1 MSAIHLPRTAGID
14 EASACLAEHGHVIID
29 SLAAVADCE
38 RIDAELAPWYDA
50 TRFGDSAHAGV
61 MTARTGALVARSP
74 TARKLIMN
82 ELVLG
87 VVGQALPYM
96 FQIGLTEMVSL
107 WPGSPPQFLH
117 QDQSVL
123 GPYPFDKD
131 YELMIT
137 TIWAMSDFTEETG
150 ATRFVPE
157 SHKLGPWRE
166 LTDADAISAV
176 MPCGSVMILSGRLY
190 HGSGENRSPQV
201 RRGMTIDFISAWLRQ
216 MENQYLSCPPEI
228 ARTLDP
234 DLLRVMG
241 YQVTPHSVGR
251 VGDWLDPLSVAL
263 GGSDRLN
270 EAALG
275 QGA

>member
-1 MSAIHLPRTAGID
+1 MSAVHLPPTATID

-29 SLAAVADCE
+29 GLASIEDCE
-38 RIDAELAPWYDA
+38 KIDAELQPWYEVSK
-50 TRFGDSAHAGV
+50 FGDSDHAGR
-61 MTARTGALVARSP
+61 MTRRTGALIARSP

-82 ELVLG
+82 GLVLG
-87 VVGQALPYM
+87 VVGRALPYM
-96 FQIGLTEMVSL
+96 YQIGLTEMVSV

-123 GPYPFDKD
+123 GPYPFDRD

-137 TIWAMSDFTEETG
+137 TIWAISEFTEEAG

-157 SHKLGPWRE
+157 SHKLGPWQE
-166 LTDADAISAV
+166 LTQADTFGAV
-176 MPCGSVMILSGRLY
+176 MPRGSVMILSGRLY
-190 HGSGENRSPQV
+190 HGSGANRSQQV

-216 MENQYLSCPPEI
+216 MENQYLSCPLEI

-263 GGSDRLN
+263 GGSQRLD
-270 EAALG
+270 ETSLG
-275 QGA
+275 LE

>member
-1 MSAIHLPRTAGID
+1 MSVVHLPPTATID

-29 SLAAVADCE
+29 GLASIEDCE
-38 RIDAELAPWYDA
+38 KIDAELQPWYEVSKL
-50 TRFGDSAHAGV
+50 GDSDHAGR
-61 MTARTGALVARSP
+61 MTRRTGALIARSP

-82 ELVLG
+82 GLVLG
-87 VVGQALPYM
+87 VVGRALPYM
-96 FQIGLTEMVSL
+96 YQIGLTEMVSV

-123 GPYPFDKD
+123 GPYPFDRD

-137 TIWAMSDFTEETG
+137 TIWAISEFTEEAG

-157 SHKLGPWRE
+157 SHKLGPWQE
-166 LTDADAISAV
+166 LTQADTFGAV
-176 MPCGSVMILSGRLY
+176 MPRGSVMILSGRLY
-190 HGSGENRSPQV
+190 HGSGANRSQQV

-216 MENQYLSCPPEI
+216 MENQYLSCPLEI

-251 VGDWLDPLSVAL
+251 VGNWLDPLSVAL
-263 GGSDRLN
+263 GGSQRLD
-270 EAALG
+270 ETSLG
-275 QGA
+275 LE

>member
-1 MSAIHLPRTAGID
+1 MSVFHLPRGASAE

-29 SLAAVADCE
+29 SLASTADCD
-38 RIDAELAPWYDA
+38 RIDVELAPWYET
-50 TRFGDSAHAGV
+50 TRFGDSDRAGR

-82 ELVLG
+82 PLVLD
-87 VVGQALPYM
+87 VVGRALPYM

-107 WPGSPPQFLH
+107 APGSPAQFLH

-123 GPYPFDKD
+123 GPYPFDPD

-137 TIWAMSDFTEETG
+137 TIWAVSEFTEDAG

-157 SHKLGPWRE
+157 SHKLGPWQE
-166 LTDADAISAV
+166 LTPADSIGAV
-176 MPCGSVMILSGRLY
+176 MPRGSVMILSGRLY
-190 HGSGENRSPQV
+190 HGSGENRSHRI
-201 RRGMTIDFISAWLRQ
+201 RRGMTIDFIAAWLRQ

-263 GGSDRLN
+263 GGTDRLN
-270 EAALG
+270 EAMLG
-275 QGA
+275 VEA

>member
-29 SLAAVADCE
+29 SLASIDDCD
-38 RIDAELAPWYDA
+38 RINTELAPWYEV
-50 TRFGDSAHAGV
+50 TRHGDSEHAGR

-74 TARKLIMN
+74 TARKLIMDP
-82 ELVLG
+82 LVLG
-87 VVGQALPYM
+87 VVARALPYM

-107 WPGSPPQFLH
+107 APGSPAQFLH

-123 GPYPFDKD
+123 GPYPFDPN

-137 TIWAMSDFTEETG
+137 TIWAISEFTEETG

-157 SHKLGPWRE
+157 SHRLGPWQE
-166 LTDADAISAV
+166 LTQVETFGAV
-176 MPCGSVMILSGRLY
+176 MPRGSVMILSGRLY
-190 HGSGENRSPQV
+190 HGSGENRSSQV

-228 ARTLDP
+228 ARMLDP
-234 DLLRVMG
+234 ELLKVMG

-251 VGDWLDPLSVAL
+251 VGDWLDPLSVVL
-263 GGSDRLN
+263 GGAERLN
-270 EAALG
+270 EQALG
-275 QGA
+275 TM

>member
-1 MSAIHLPRTAGID
+1 MSAVHLPRGATID
-14 EASACLAEHGHVIID
+14 EASARLAEHGHVIID
-29 SLAAVADCE
+29 GLASIEDCD
-38 RIDAELAPWYDA
+38 RIDAELAPWYEA
-50 TRFGDSAHAGV
+50 SKFGDSDHAGR
-61 MTARTGALVARSP
+61 MTRRTGALVARSP

-82 ELVLG
+82 DLVLG
-87 VVGQALPYM
+87 VVGRALPYM
-96 FQIGLTEMVSL
+96 YQIGLTEMVSV
-107 WPGSPPQFLH
+107 WPGSLPQFLH

-137 TIWAMSDFTEETG
+137 TIWAISEFTDEAG
-150 ATRFVPE
+150 ATRFVPD
-157 SHKLGPWRE
+157 SHRLGPWQE
-166 LTDADAISAV
+166 LTQADTLGAI
-176 MPCGSVMILSGRLY
+176 MPRGSVMILSGRLY
-190 HGSGENRSPQV
+190 HGSGANRSQQV

-234 DLLRVMG
+234 DLLRLMG

-263 GGSDRLN
+263 GSSERLD
-270 EAALG
+270 ETMLG
-275 QGA
+275 TE

>member
-1 MSAIHLPRTAGID
+1 MSAIHLPRTATID

-29 SLAAVADCE
+29 RLASVEDCE
-38 RIDAELAPWYDA
+38 SINAELAPWYEA
-50 TRFGDSAHAGV
+50 TRVGDSEHAGR
-61 MTARTGALVARSP
+61 MTARTGALVARAP
-74 TARKLIMN
+74 TARQLIMN

-87 VVGQALPYM
+87 VVGRALPYM

-107 WPGSPPQFLH
+107 APGSPAQFLH

-123 GPYPFDKD
+123 GPYPFDRD

-137 TIWAMSDFTEETG
+137 TIWAISEFTEDMG
-150 ATRFVPE
+150 ATRIVPE
-157 SHKLGPWRE
+157 SHRLGPWQE
-166 LTDADAISAV
+166 LTQADSIGAV
-176 MPCGSVMILSGRLY
+176 MPRGSVMILSGRLY
-190 HGSGENRSPQV
+190 HGSGENRSQQV
-201 RRGMTIDFISAWLRQ
+201 RRGMTIDYIAAWLRQ

-234 DLLRVMG
+234 ELLRVMG

-263 GGSDRLN
+263 GGSERLD
-270 EAALG
+270 ESALG
-275 QGA
+275 A

>member
-1 MSAIHLPRTAGID
+1 MSAIHLPRTASAD
-14 EASACLAEHGHVIID
+14 EASACLAAHGHVIID
-29 SLAAVADCE
+29 SLASIEDCDQ
-38 RIDAELAPWYDA
+38 IDAELKPWYA
-50 TRFGDSAHAGV
+50 STRLGDSEHAGR
-61 MTARTGALVARSP
+61 MTARTGALIARSP
-74 TARKLIMN
+74 TARQLVMN
-82 ELVLG
+82 SLVLE
-87 VVGQALPYM
+87 VVGRALPYM

-107 WPGSPPQFLH
+107 APGSPAQFLH

-123 GPYPFDKD
+123 GPYPFDPG

-137 TIWAMSDFTEETG
+137 TIWAISEFTEETG

-157 SHKLGPWRE
+157 SHKLGPWQE
-166 LTDADAISAV
+166 LTQADTIGAV
-176 MPCGSVMILSGRLY
+176 MERGSVMILSGRLY
-190 HGSGENRSPQV
+190 HGSGENRSQHV

-234 DLLRVMG
+234 DLLRLMG

-263 GGSDRLN
+263 GGADRLD

-275 QGA
+275 M

>member
-1 MSAIHLPRTAGID
+1 M
-14 EASACLAEHGHVIID
+14 
-29 SLAAVADCE
+29 
-38 RIDAELAPWYDA
+38 Y
-50 TRFGDSAHAGV
+50 
-61 MTARTGALVARSP
+61 
-74 TARKLIMN
+74 
-82 ELVLG
+82 
-87 VVGQALPYM
+87 
-96 FQIGLTEMVSL
+96 QIGLTEMVSV
-107 WPGSPPQFLH
+107 WPGSSPQFLH

-137 TIWAMSDFTEETG
+137 TIWAISEFTEEAG

-157 SHKLGPWRE
+157 SHRLGPWQE
-166 LTDADAISAV
+166 LTQADTLGAV
-176 MPCGSVMILSGRLY
+176 MPRGSVMILSGRLY
-190 HGSGENRSPQV
+190 HGSGANRSQQV

-216 MENQYLSCPPEI
+216 MENQYLSCPPQI

-263 GGSDRLN
+263 GGSERLD
-270 EAALG
+270 ETSLG
-275 QGA
+275 TE

>member
-1 MSAIHLPRTAGID
+1 MSAIHLPRTASVD

-29 SLAAVADCE
+29 SLASIEDCE
-38 RIDAELAPWYDA
+38 RIDAELAPWYES
-50 TRFGDSAHAGV
+50 TRQGDSDHAGR
-61 MTARTGALVARSP
+61 MTARTGALIARSP
-74 TARKLIMN
+74 TARKLVMN
-82 ELVLG
+82 GLVLE
-87 VVGQALPYM
+87 VVGRALPYM

-107 WPGSPPQFLH
+107 APGSPAQFLH

-123 GPYPFDKD
+123 GPYPFDPD

-137 TIWAMSDFTEETG
+137 TIWAISEFTEQTG
-150 ATRFVPE
+150 ATRFVPD
-157 SHKLGPWRE
+157 SHTLGPWRE
-166 LTDADAISAV
+166 LTQADTIGAV
-176 MPCGSVMILSGRLY
+176 MPRGSVMILSGRLY
-190 HGSGENRSPQV
+190 HGSGENRSQHV

-234 DLLRVMG
+234 ELLRVMG

-263 GGSDRLN
+263 GGADRLD

-275 QGA
+275 A

>member
-1 MSAIHLPRTAGID
+1 MTAFHLPRTATVE

-29 SLAAVADCE
+29 SLASEEDCDS
-38 RIDAELAPWYDA
+38 IDAELTPFYEA
-50 TRFGDSAHAGV
+50 TKFGDSEHAGQ

-82 ELVLG
+82 PLVLG

-107 WPGSPPQFLH
+107 APGSPAQFLH

-123 GPYPFDKD
+123 GPYPFDPD

-137 TIWAMSDFTEETG
+137 TIWAISEFTEEAG

-157 SHKLGPWRE
+157 SHRLGPWQD
-166 LTDADAISAV
+166 LSQADSIGAV
-176 MPCGSVMILSGRLY
+176 MPRGSVLILSGRLY
-190 HGSGENRSPQV
+190 HGSGENRTSQV
-201 RRGMTIDFISAWLRQ
+201 RRGMTIDLISAWLRQ

-234 DLLRVMG
+234 ELLKVMG
-241 YQVTPHSVGR
+241 YHVTPHSVGR

-263 GGSDRLN
+263 GGSARLD
-270 EAALG
+270 EHALG
-275 QGA
+275 T

>member
-1 MSAIHLPRTAGID
+1 MPAMHLPSTASID
-14 EASACLAEHGHVIID
+14 EASACLAEHGYVIID
-29 SLAAVADCE
+29 RLASSEDCQS
-38 RIDAELAPWYDA
+38 INAELAPWYET
-50 TRFGDSAHAGV
+50 TRLGDSEHAGQ
-61 MTARTGALVARSP
+61 MTARTGALIARSP
-74 TARKLIMN
+74 TVRKLIMN

-87 VVGQALPYM
+87 VVGRALPYM

-107 WPGSPPQFLH
+107 APGSPPQFLH

-137 TIWAMSDFTEETG
+137 TIWAISEFTEEAG

-157 SHKLGPWRE
+157 SHKLGPWQE
-166 LTDADAISAV
+166 LSQGDTIGAV
-176 MPCGSVMILSGRLY
+176 MPRGSVMILSGRLY
-190 HGSGENRSPQV
+190 HGSGENRSQKV
-201 RRGMTIDFISAWLRQ
+201 RRGMTIDFISSWLRQ
-216 MENQYLSCPPEI
+216 MENQYLSCPLEI
-228 ARTLDP
+228 ARTLEP

-263 GGSDRLN
+263 GGNDRLDEN
-270 EAALG
+270 VLG
-275 QGA
+275 M

>member
-1 MSAIHLPRTAGID
+1 MSAIHLSRAASAD
-14 EASACLAEHGHVIID
+14 EVSACLAEHGHVIID
-29 SLAAVADCE
+29 SLASIEDCD
-38 RIDAELAPWYDA
+38 RIDAELTPWYA
-50 TRFGDSAHAGV
+50 STRLGDSDHAGR
-61 MTARTGALVARSP
+61 MTARTGALIARSP
-74 TARKLIMN
+74 TARKLVMN
-82 ELVLG
+82 DLVLE
-87 VVGQALPYM
+87 VVGRALPYM

-107 WPGSPPQFLH
+107 APGSPAQFLH

-123 GPYPFDKD
+123 GPYPFDPD

-137 TIWAMSDFTEETG
+137 TIWSISQFTEENG
-150 ATRFVPE
+150 ATRFVPD
-157 SHKLGPWRE
+157 SHNLGPWQK
-166 LTDADAISAV
+166 LTPADTIGAV
-176 MPCGSVMILSGRLY
+176 MPRGSVMILSGRLY
-190 HGSGENRSPQV
+190 HGSGENRSHHV
-201 RRGMTIDFISAWLRQ
+201 RRGMTIDFICAWLRQ

-263 GGSDRLN
+263 GGDSRLD

-275 QGA
+275 V

>member
-1 MSAIHLPRTAGID
+1 MSAIHLPRTATVD

-29 SLAAVADCE
+29 GLASVEDCE
-38 RIDAELAPWYDA
+38 RINAELAPWYEA
-50 TRFGDSAHAGV
+50 TRVGDSEHAGR

-74 TARKLIMN
+74 TARQLIMN

-87 VVGQALPYM
+87 VVGRALPYM

-107 WPGSPPQFLH
+107 APGSPAQFLH

-137 TIWAMSDFTEETG
+137 TIWAISEFTEDMG
-150 ATRFVPE
+150 ATRIVPE
-157 SHKLGPWRE
+157 SHKLGPWQE
-166 LTDADAISAV
+166 LTQADSIGAV
-176 MPCGSVMILSGRLY
+176 MPRGSVMILSGRLY
-190 HGSGENRSPQV
+190 HGSGENRSQQV
-201 RRGMTIDFISAWLRQ
+201 RRGMTIDYIAAWLRQ
-216 MENQYLSCPPEI
+216 MENQYLSCPPDI

-234 DLLRVMG
+234 ELLRVMG

-263 GGSDRLN
+263 GGSERLD
-270 EAALG
+270 ESALG
-275 QGA
+275 A

>member
-1 MSAIHLPRTAGID
+1 MTAMHLPADTSVEA
-14 EASACLAEHGHVIID
+14 ASACLGEHGHVIIEG
-29 SLAAVADCE
+29 LASVEDCE
-38 RIDAELAPWYDA
+38 RIDAELAPHYA
-50 TRFGDSAHAGV
+50 AARFGDSDHAGR
-61 MTARTGALVARSP
+61 MTQRTGALVARSP
-74 TARKLIMN
+74 TARKLITN

-87 VVGQALPYM
+87 VVGKALPYM

-107 WPGSPPQFLH
+107 APGSPAQFLH

-123 GPYPFDKD
+123 GPYPFDKN

-137 TIWAMSDFTEETG
+137 TIWAISDFTEEMG

-157 SHKLGPWRE
+157 SHKLGPWQE
-166 LTDADAISAV
+166 LTQADTIGAV
-176 MPCGSVMILSGRLY
+176 MPRGSVMILSGRLY
-190 HGSGENRSPQV
+190 HGSGENRSRQV
-201 RRGMTIDFISAWLRQ
+201 RRGMTIDFIAAWLRQ

-228 ARTLDP
+228 ARTLEP
-234 DLLRVMG
+234 DLLRLMG

-275 QGA
+275 M

>member
-1 MSAIHLPRTAGID
+1 MSAIHLPRTASID
-14 EASACLAEHGHVIID
+14 EASACLVEHGHVIID
-29 SLAAVADCE
+29 SLASVEDCD
-38 RIDAELAPWYDA
+38 RINAELSPWYEV
-50 TRFGDSAHAGV
+50 TRHGDSEHAGK

-82 ELVLG
+82 PLVLG
-87 VVGQALPYM
+87 VVGKALPYM

-107 WPGSPPQFLH
+107 APGSPAQFLH

-123 GPYPFDKD
+123 GPYPFDPD

-137 TIWAMSDFTEETG
+137 TIWAISEFSEKTG

-157 SHKLGPWRE
+157 SHRLGPWQE
-166 LTDADAISAV
+166 LTQADTLGAV
-176 MPCGSVMILSGRLY
+176 MPRGSVMILSGRLY
-190 HGSGENRSPQV
+190 HGSGENRSQQV

-234 DLLRVMG
+234 ELLKVMG
-241 YQVTPHSVGR
+241 YHVTPHSVGR

-263 GGSDRLN
+263 GGTDRLD

-275 QGA
+275 A

>member
-1 MSAIHLPRTAGID
+1 MSAIHLPRTASID

-29 SLAAVADCE
+29 SLASIDDCD
-38 RIDAELAPWYDA
+38 RINAELASWYEV
-50 TRFGDSAHAGV
+50 TRRGDSDHAGR

-74 TARKLIMN
+74 TARKLIMDP
-82 ELVLG
+82 LVLG
-87 VVGQALPYM
+87 VVARALPYM

-107 WPGSPPQFLH
+107 APGSPAQFLH

-123 GPYPFDKD
+123 GPYPFDPD

-137 TIWAMSDFTEETG
+137 TIWAISEFTEETG

-157 SHKLGPWRE
+157 SHRLGPWQE
-166 LTDADAISAV
+166 LAQADTLGAI
-176 MPCGSVMILSGRLY
+176 MPRGSVMILSGRLY

-234 DLLRVMG
+234 ELLKVMG

-251 VGDWLDPLSVAL
+251 VGDWLDPLSVVL
-263 GGSDRLN
+263 GGAERLN
-270 EAALG
+270 ESALG
-275 QGA
+275 TM